1 MGKVLS
7 WLLIFAL
14 GYALYRFAVL
24 LKRRSEAQAR
34 GRRPEPDAGP
44 EPIVRCD
51 LCGVHVPRS
60 EAVFDGERRFCSAAH
75 RDQARGP
82 R

>member
-7 WLLIFAL
+7 WLLIAAL
-14 GYALYRFAVL
+14 GYALYRFGVL

-34 GRRPEPDAGP
+34 ERRPQADAGP

-60 EAVFDGERRFCSAAH
+60 EALVDGERRFCSVAH
-75 RDQARGP
+75 RDQARGS

>member
-7 WLLIFAL
+7 WLLILAI
-14 GYALYRFAVL
+14 GYALYRFGVL
-24 LKRRSEAQAR
+24 LQRRSEAQAR
-34 GRRPEPDAGP
+34 ERRTEPAGGP
-44 EPIVRCD
+44 EPIERCD
-51 LCGVHVPRS
+51 HCGVHVPRS
-60 EAVFDGERRFCSAAH
+60 EAILDGERRFCSAAH